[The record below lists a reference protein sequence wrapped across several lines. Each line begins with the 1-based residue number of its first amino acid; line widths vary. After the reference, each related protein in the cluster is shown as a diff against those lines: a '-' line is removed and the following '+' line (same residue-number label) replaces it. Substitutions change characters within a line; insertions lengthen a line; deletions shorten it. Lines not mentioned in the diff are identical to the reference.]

1 MSVRQ
6 NMGYGL
12 KIAGVPKAQ
21 INAKVEE
28 AAKLL
33 QLKPSP
39 NREPRQCAAMGRAT
53 VRKPAVVLFDAPPS
67 NLDAKLRVQMRL
79 EIRELQD
86 KLGITSL
93 YGTHGRLETITMADR
108 MIVMNG
114 GLARRSLTVL
124 QCSNVWARVCPITL
138 RRPSSARAI

>member
-1 MSVRQ
+1 VLYPHMSVRQ

-12 KIAGVPKAQ
+12 KIAGLPKVQ

-33 QLKPSP
+33 QLKPSL
-39 NREPRQCAAMGRAT
+39 NREPCQCAAMGRAL
-53 VRKPAVVLFDAPPS
+53 VRKPAVVLFDAPLS

-86 KLGITSL
+86 KLGNTSL
-93 YGTHGRLETITMADR
+93 YVTHDI
-108 MIVMNG
+108 
-114 GLARRSLTVL
+114 RSM
-124 QCSNVWARVCPITL
+124 P
-138 RRPSSARAI
+138 

>member
-21 INAKVEE
+21 INANVEE

-33 QLKPSP
+33 QLKPSL
-39 NREPRQCAAMGRAT
+39 NREPRQCAAMGRVL
-53 VRKPAVVLFDAPPS
+53 VRKPAVVLFDAPRA
-67 NLDAKLRVQMRL
+67 NLDAKLRVQTRL
-79 EIRELQD
+79 EMRDLQD

-93 YGTHGRLETITMADR
+93 YRIYGRGGFPERIGTPPDVYATPSTLLAAQFIGSPA
-108 MIVMNG
+108 MN
-114 GLARRSLTVL
+114 VF
-124 QCSNVWARVCPITL
+124 
-138 RRPSSARAI
+138 